1 MNSPH
6 RAQPAPAYSPR
17 TERHR
22 SKERG
27 RLRLRDASAMA
38 IGGMI
43 GGGIFSV
50 LGVTIELAGHLAFL
64 CFVLAGAVAGVTAH
78 SYASLARRS
87 RRSGGPDRYLR
98 EQGHPE
104 LATIASWLLVLGYVL
119 ALAVYAFTFGHYLE
133 SLTGGGALAARIAA
147 AALLGMFLAI
157 NVRGVA
163 ASSLTEDAIVATKL
177 VVLAVISIV
186 GLSSWSGTRLEPLS
200 NVGVSGVF
208 VGAGLIFVAYEGFE
222 LLSYDYDDI
231 DDADRTLPRAL
242 YLSVAAV
249 AAVYVVVTLGAQ
261 MLVDDRLIV
270 AQREAAFAA
279 VGAAALGETGRLM
292 AVGGAVLATASAV
305 NATLFSTSRLVRD
318 IAEAGELPAVVGR
331 TRGGLP
337 VTAIVLL
344 AAFGTVFAM
353 LPTISALL
361 SFGSVTFLA
370 VFALINHLHARTAD
384 DASGRVLGHVGTA
397 ACVAAIAAVAV
408 HLAQEDPAS
417 LMTITALVVAVLG
430 LRQVHRRRAHRT

>member
-1 MNSPH
+1 MLQPSEIERALVITAHPDDVDFGAAGTVAWLTDHGVEVVYCLVTDGDAGGFDQTIPRPDMAAMRREEQTRAAKEVGVERLVFLGHGDGRVVYDLVLRRDLSRVIRQVRPTVVITQSP
-6 RAQPAPAYSPR
+6 
-17 TERHR
+17 ERNLDR
-22 SKERG
+22 IY
-27 RLRLRDASAMA
+27 ASHPD
-38 IGGMI
+38 
-43 GGGIFSV
+43 
-50 LGVTIELAGHLAFL
+50 HLA
-64 CFVLAGAVAGVTAH
+64 
-78 SYASLARRS
+78 
-87 RRSGGPDRYLR
+87 
-98 EQGHPE
+98 
-104 LATIASWLLVLGYVL
+104 
-119 ALAVYAFTFGHYLE
+119 
-133 SLTGGGALAARIAA
+133 TG
-147 AALLGMFLAI
+147 
-157 NVRGVA
+157 
-163 ASSLTEDAIVATKL
+163 E
-177 VVLAVISIV
+177 
-186 GLSSWSGTRLEPLS
+186 
-200 NVGVSGVF
+200 
-208 VGAGLIFVAYEGFE
+208 
-222 LLSYDYDDI
+222 
-231 DDADRTLPRAL
+231 
-242 YLSVAAV
+242 AAV

-408 HLAQEDPAS
+408 HLTQDDPAS
-417 LMTITALVVAVLG
+417 LMTITALVAVVLG
-430 LRQVHRRRAHRT
+430 LRQVHRRRGHRT